1 MFFFNIK
8 AQLEYA
14 LCIFIK
20 YYLHLCPDYFNYP
33 GSYFFIKKGFSSL
46 LGLIILAP
54 MRAKFCNSKGD
65 TRQTGKGLNCL
76 TVFSVE
82 QAVLLK
88 LIRLFKLLSTQ
99 HNCTIYLC
107 YFWLVGLC
115 NPLICWHDFGHL
127 YWKLAFKCTH
137 MHTLLFTSFFLLFF
151 LWWSIELRGC
161 SLRSPKDSGKYVR
174 SEKGT
179 DTASVTKAAVKD
191 TPLNSSL
198 NSYFKTGALYCW
210 SPGSKNNNKKEAK
223 LNQIQAVTKWKFK
236 GHSLRWQTHPI

>member
-1 MFFFNIK
+1 MIFWVFFNIK

-54 MRAKFCNSKGD
+54 LRAKFCNSKGD

-107 YFWLVGLC
+107 YFWLIGLC
-115 NPLICWHDFGHL
+115 NPLVCWHDFGHL

-151 LWWSIELRGC
+151 PLVKHWTQRVQLEIS
-161 SLRSPKDSGKYVR
+161 
-174 SEKGT
+174 KGQWEICEIRER
-179 DTASVTKAAVKD
+179 
-191 TPLNSSL
+191 
-198 NSYFKTGALYCW
+198 YWY
-210 SPGSKNNNKKEAK
+210 SKCY
-223 LNQIQAVTKWKFK
+223 
-236 GHSLRWQTHPI
+236 